1 MPAAHPDTRNGPL
14 HSAARAVRGIFATAP
29 FTAGLWLVVLGAG
42 IATGTLAG
50 GSGQQAW
57 LAELSYGLP
66 SFSTGNWF
74 TTLSG
79 MFILAEPAG
88 YLSVLVL
95 IPLGVGWLEATRGT
109 RTAVLAFFG
118 GHLAS
123 VLLTAATLLL
133 FRDLGSAWIDS
144 LANDV
149 DSGPS
154 GGIFACLTLAACHV
168 RQPWRGRWQFLL
180 LAFAVLGATLF
191 GEVPDLEHS
200 AAILLVLVFKHRSIS
215 RPNLREQ
222 RFIAWVGLLGL
233 VSVQILTI
241 VVPTHGPFGP
251 THAGGGRIAVL
262 LDAALAIGLARGLRS
277 GRRIAWLA
285 ALVMAVLNVLRGALG
300 VSLVLT
306 MGPQLPHG
314 SSLASLAAAVAGLW
328 LLLAAHLL
336 VCWRAFGIL
345 RHRRLRADA
354 RQAPLERAEVVTALK
369 LHGGGT
375 LSWMGTWDGNEHHR
389 SPGGSLLA
397 YQVHAGCAIALSDPV
412 GPAGDRDA
420 AMEDFSLAA
429 EEAGLIP
436 CFFSASAPPAA
447 PADRWRAM
455 QIARDTLIDLPQLEF
470 AGKAWSDVRTAL
482 NRAARERVGFRLTLL
497 IDEPAAVRRQL
508 EEISSTW
515 VGDKSLPQLRFTLGT
530 LTEAEDPAVRVALAV
545 DAHGQVQGFLSWLP
559 VHAPGGAVVGWTLDL
574 MRRREGGFGP
584 VMEFLIASSLR
595 AFAAEGE
602 QFASL
607 SGAPLAHTQHQPA
620 EEPVDRVLGALSRA
634 LEPLYGFGSLQ
645 AFKAKFNPRTVPLYL
660 VYRDE
665 SDLPRIAGAMARA
678 FVPEASVGQL
688 VREGF
693 GALRELRGRRRA

>member
-1 MPAAHPDTRNGPL
+1 GVF
-14 HSAARAVRGIFATAP
+14 ARAP
-29 FTAGLWLVVLGAG
+29 FTAVLWLVVLGG
-42 IATGTLAG
+42 GVATGALS
-50 GSGQQAW
+50 GSVGHEPWFA
-57 LAELSYGLP
+57 ALSYGLP

-79 MFILAEPAG
+79 MFILSEPVA
-88 YLSVLVL
+88 YLSVLAL

-118 GHLAS
+118 GQIAS

-133 FRDLGSAWIDS
+133 FRNLGSEWIDA

-149 DSGPS
+149 DTGPS
-154 GGIFACLTLAACHV
+154 GGIFAALTLAACHV
-168 RQPWRGRWQFLL
+168 RQPWRARWQFLL
-180 LAFAVLGATLF
+180 LAFAVLSATLF

-200 AAILLVLVFKHRSIS
+200 AAILLVLILKRRSID

-222 RFIAWVGLLGL
+222 RFIAWAGLLGL
-233 VSVQILTI
+233 VAVQILTI
-241 VVPTHGPFGP
+241 LVPTHGPFGP
-251 THAGGGRIAVL
+251 TQAGGGRIAVL
-262 LDAALAIGLARGLRS
+262 FDAALAIGLARGLRS
-277 GRRIAWLA
+277 GRRIAWIA
-285 ALVMAVLNVLRGALG
+285 ALVLAVLNVLRGVLG
-300 VSLVLT
+300 ISLVLT

-314 SSLASLAAAVAGLW
+314 SGLASLAAAVAGLW

-345 RHRRLRADA
+345 RHRRLRTDA
-354 RQAPLERAEVVTALK
+354 GQRTLERADVVTALK
-369 LHGGGT
+369 RHGGGT
-375 LSWMGTWDGNEHHR
+375 LSWMGTWDGNEHHL

-397 YQVHAGCAIALSDPV
+397 YQVHAGCAISLADPV
-412 GPAGDRDA
+412 GPPQDRDA
-420 AMEDFSLAA
+420 AMNHFAHAA

-447 PADRWRAM
+447 HPDRWRAM
-455 QIARDTLIDLPQLEF
+455 EIAADTLVALPNLEF

-497 IDEPAAVRRQL
+497 IDEPAEVRRQL
-508 EEISSTW
+508 EEISSAW

-530 LTEAEDPAVRVALAV
+530 LAEAADPAVRVALAE
-545 DAHGQVQGFLSWLP
+545 DAAGEVQGFLSWLP
-559 VHAPGGAVVGWTLDL
+559 VHAPGGAVAGWTLDL

-584 VMEFLIASSLR
+584 VMELLIASSLR
-595 AFAAEGE
+595 GFAAEGAA
-602 QFASL
+602 FASL
-607 SGAPLAHTQHQPA
+607 SGAPLAHIQHQRA
-620 EEPVDRVLGALSRA
+620 EEPVDRVLAALSRA

-665 SDLPRIAGAMARA
+665 SDLPRIAGGLARA

-688 VREGF
+688 AREGF
-693 GALRELRGRRRA
+693 GALRELRGRRGPTRRRSRR